1 MLLYQITW
9 DKRKRKMERINRIIQ
24 AIVDTVTGWDGIE
37 AVTSMEFL
45 ADETF
50 DSYFFVSLDIYY
62 SDRLPDFEDRRQFF
76 PEAVAYESSRAHFK
90 DRFLLNDIPIRLE
103 YKKMATYRDMI
114 VHYKQYERLYR
125 SSGTY
130 GLYRIEHSNIH
141 FDPDGRFEELRK
153 LIHSPGNDYWRF
165 LYNIFRGTSVH
176 FLGDLSAAAL
186 KDDHYFFLFSSSG
199 FLHNFIRLLFTV
211 NKRYECSGRQ
221 VYKEVFTLNILP
233 ENFVGRFET
242 FLRSDGGISL
252 EKKAEVAELLT
263 TSVIGMEYALD

>member
-1 MLLYQITW
+1 
-9 DKRKRKMERINRIIQ
+9 MERVNRIINSI
-24 AIVDTVTGWDGIE
+24 ADVITSWKGVD
-37 AVTSMEFL
+37 ALTSMEFL
-45 ADETF
+45 AEETF
-50 DSYFFVSLDIYY
+50 DPYFFISLDIYY
-62 SDRLPDFEDRRQFF
+62 SNEIPEFEERRSFF
-76 PEAVAYESSRAHFK
+76 PEAIAFESSRAHFK
-90 DRFLLNDIPIRLE
+90 DRFLLHDVPVRLE
-103 YKKMATYRDMI
+103 YKKLETYRDMLTNFT
-114 VHYKQYERLYR
+114 QYERQYR
-125 SSGTY
+125 GSGTY
-130 GLYRIEHSNIH
+130 GLYRIEHARVH
-141 FDPDGRFEELRK
+141 HDPDRKFAELREQAEK
-153 LIHSPGNDYWRF
+153 PSSDFWRF

-221 VYKEVFTLNILP
+221 VYKDVFTLNILP

-263 TSVIGMEYALD
+263 TSVIGMEYTLD

>member
-1 MLLYQITW
+1 
-9 DKRKRKMERINRIIQ
+9 MERIDRIIQ
-24 AIVDTVTGWDGIE
+24 SVTDTVTAWDGVD

-50 DSYFFVSLDIYY
+50 DSYFFISLDIYY
-62 SDRLPDFEDRRQFF
+62 SQELPVFEQRRQFF
-76 PEAVAYESSRAHFK
+76 PEAIAFESSRAHFK
-90 DRFLLNDIPIRLE
+90 DRFLLNDIPVRLE
-103 YKKMATYRDMI
+103 YKKMDNYRSMI
-114 VHYKQYERLYR
+114 ENFEQHERQYR

-130 GLYRIEHSNIH
+130 GLYRIEHARIH
-141 FDPDGRFEELRK
+141 FDPEKRFEALRN
-153 LIHSPGNDYWRF
+153 LIQTPDNDYWRF
-165 LYNIFRGTSVH
+165 LYRIFRGTSVH

-221 VYKEVFTLNILP
+221 VYKDVFTLQILP

-242 FLRSDGGISL
+242 FLRTDGGISL

-263 TSVIGMEYALD
+263 TSVIGMEYTLD